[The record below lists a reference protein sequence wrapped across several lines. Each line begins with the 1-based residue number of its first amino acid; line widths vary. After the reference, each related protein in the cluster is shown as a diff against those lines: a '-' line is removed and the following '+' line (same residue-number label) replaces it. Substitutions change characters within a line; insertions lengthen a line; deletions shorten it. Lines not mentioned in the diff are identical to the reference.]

1 MLEKGVQY
9 SASDFI
15 ALKARVKAEMLR
27 RCHTG
32 SVAEYGGANYD
43 FTINPNSGGQLL
55 IDQINKIIVPM
66 NAVNNTG
73 VSQKKVGD
81 QAMALNALVAKIT
94 QYEAAPF
101 EGESHGCNASCT
113 GLCHTECSTGCTG
126 ECTETCGGNCT
137 TSCTGTCQGTCS
149 ETCSGSCGTTCGDGC
164 SGGCGNS
171 CQGSCSGTCYWG
183 CTGSNDEPA

>member
-1 MLEKGVQY
+1 MLKKGEQY

-43 FTINPNSGGQLL
+43 FTINPSSGGQLL

-73 VSQKKVGD
+73 ISQKKVGD
-81 QAMALNALVAKIT
+81 QAIALNALVTKIT
-94 QYEAAPF
+94 QYEEAPF

-126 ECTETCGGNCT
+126 ECTEACGGNCT

-149 ETCSGSCGTTCGDGC
+149 NSC
-164 SGGCGNS
+164 SGGCSGDCTGQGCMGN
-171 CQGSCSGTCYWG
+171 CVGTCSGNCG
-183 CTGSNDEPA
+183 NLAATG